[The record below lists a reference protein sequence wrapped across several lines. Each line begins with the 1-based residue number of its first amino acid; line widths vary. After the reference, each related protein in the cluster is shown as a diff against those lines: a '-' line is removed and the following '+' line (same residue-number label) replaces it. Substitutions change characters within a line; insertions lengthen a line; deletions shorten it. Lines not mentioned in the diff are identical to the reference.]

1 MNPILFINIDKCY
14 ELFLTDRKIS
24 GCSESTLVF
33 YEYVI
38 GKLLR
43 FIEENDLD
51 SSVESTRH
59 HILPFFSRLQQQDLS
74 ASTYHTLFRGLRAF
88 TRFLH
93 QEGYVK
99 DAIRLPKVKQPHTTV
114 SPLNPSQM
122 KAILHSFDVKTYLG
136 LRNYTIVR
144 LFLDTGM
151 RLSELSLLQLTDVNL
166 EEGFVLVH
174 GKGAKD
180 RYVPIGRSTI
190 KCLWNYIK
198 KRVVID
204 VNTNS
209 HLFLTRRGTTLSARG
224 VQIVFRSLKKKLN
237 LDGRKLSPHLLR
249 HSFALAYIENGG
261 DPFSLQRILGHTDQT
276 TTSKYVNMARSNVK
290 THHSKY
296 SPGEWL

>member
-1 MNPILFINIDKCY
+1 MEIYRCY

-24 GCSESTLVF
+24 GCSEATLRF

-51 SSVESTRH
+51 SSVESIH
-59 HILPFFSRLQQQDLS
+59 QHILPFFSHLQQQNLS
-74 ASTYHTLFRGLRAF
+74 PSTYHTLFRGLRAF

-93 QEGYVK
+93 QESYVN
-99 DAIRLPKVKQPHTTV
+99 DEIRPPKVKQPHTTI

-122 KAILHSFDVKTYLG
+122 KAILHSFDTKTYLG
-136 LRNYTIVR
+136 MRNYTIIR

-151 RLSELSLLQLTDVNL
+151 RLSELSRLQLTDVNL
-166 EEGFVLVH
+166 EDGFVLVH

-198 KRVVID
+198 KRAVID
-204 VNTNS
+204 VNTNPY
-209 HLFLTRRGTTLSARG
+209 LFLTQSGTTLSARG

-290 THHSKY
+290 AQHSKY
-296 SPGEWL
+296 SPGERLG

>member
-1 MNPILFINIDKCY
+1 MEMYRCY

-24 GCSESTLVF
+24 GCSEATIRF
-33 YEYVI
+33 YEYVV
-38 GKLLR
+38 GKFLR
-43 FIEENDLD
+43 FIEENNLD
-51 SSVESTRH
+51 SSVESAH
-59 HILPFFSRLQQQDLS
+59 QHILPFFSHLQQQNLS
-74 ASTYHTLFRGLRAF
+74 PSTYHTLFRGLRVF

-99 DAIRLPKVKQPHTTV
+99 DEIRLPKVKQPHTTI

-122 KAILHSFDVKTYLG
+122 KAILHSFDTKTYLG
-136 LRNYTIVR
+136 MRNYTIVR

-151 RLSELSLLQLTDVNL
+151 RLSELSQLQLNEVNL

-190 KCLWNYIK
+190 KCLWNYVK
-198 KRVVID
+198 KRAVID
-204 VNTNS
+204 VNTNPY
-209 HLFLTRRGTTLSARG
+209 LFLTQRGTILSARG
-224 VQIVFRSLKKKLN
+224 IQIVFLSLKKKLN

-261 DPFSLQRILGHTDQT
+261 DPFSLQRIPGHTDQT
-276 TTSKYVNMARSNVK
+276 TTSKYVNMARTNVK
-290 THHSKY
+290 AQHSKY
-296 SPGEWL
+296 SPGERLG

>member
-1 MNPILFINIDKCY
+1 MEIYRCY

-24 GCSESTLVF
+24 GCSEATLRF

-43 FIEENDLD
+43 FVEENDLD
-51 SSVESTRH
+51 SSVESTPQH
-59 HILPFFSRLQQQDLS
+59 VLPFFSHLQQQNLS
-74 ASTYHTLFRGLRAF
+74 PSTYHTLFRGLRAF

-99 DAIRLPKVKQPHTTV
+99 DEIRLPKVKQPHTTI

-122 KAILHSFDVKTYLG
+122 KAILHSFDTKTYLG
-136 LRNYTIVR
+136 VRNYTIIR

-151 RLSELSLLQLTDVNL
+151 RLSELSRLQLTDVNL
-166 EEGFVLVH
+166 EDGFVLVH

-198 KRVVID
+198 KRAVID

-209 HLFLTRRGTTLSARG
+209 YLFLTRKGTTLSARG
-224 VQIVFRSLKKKLN
+224 VQIVFRSLKMKKIIDIEN
-237 LDGRKLSPHLLR
+237 FSPHLLR

-276 TTSKYVNMARSNVK
+276 TTSKYVNMARTNVK
-290 THHSKY
+290 SQHSKY
-296 SPGEWL
+296 SPGERL

>member
-1 MNPILFINIDKCY
+1 M
-14 ELFLTDRKIS
+14 
-24 GCSESTLVF
+24 
-33 YEYVI
+33 I

-43 FIEENDLD
+43 FIEDNNLD
-51 SSVESTRH
+51 SSAESVHH
-59 HILPFFSRLQQQDLS
+59 HILPFFLHLQQQDLS

-99 DAIRLPKVKQPHTTV
+99 DEIRLPKVKQPHTTI
-114 SPLNPSQM
+114 SPLNSSQM
-122 KAILHSFDVKTYLG
+122 KAILHSFDTKTYLG

-151 RLSELSLLQLTDVNL
+151 RLSELSQFQLNEVNL
-166 EEGFVLVH
+166 EDGFVLVH

-198 KRVVID
+198 NRAVID

-209 HLFLTRRGTTLSARG
+209 YLFLTQRGTYFQLVGFRLSFG
-224 VQIVFRSLKKKLN
+224 V
-237 LDGRKLSPHLLR
+237 
-249 HSFALAYIENGG
+249 
-261 DPFSLQRILGHTDQT
+261 
-276 TTSKYVNMARSNVK
+276 
-290 THHSKY
+290 
-296 SPGEWL
+296 

>member
-1 MNPILFINIDKCY
+1 MKIARCY
-14 ELFLTDRKIS
+14 EIFLTDRKIS
-24 GCSESTLVF
+24 GCSEATIRF

-43 FIEENDLD
+43 YIEENGLD
-51 SSVESTRH
+51 SSVASIH
-59 HILPFFSRLQQQDLS
+59 QHILPFFSHLQQQNLS
-74 ASTYHTLFRGLRAF
+74 PSTYHTLFRGLRAF

-99 DAIRLPKVKQPHTTV
+99 DEIRLPKVKQPHTAI

-122 KAILHSFDVKTYLG
+122 KTILNSFDTKTYLDM
-136 LRNYTIVR
+136 RDYAIVR

-151 RLSELSLLQLTDVNL
+151 RLSELSQLQLNEVNL

-180 RYVPIGRSTI
+180 RYVPIGRSTT

-198 KRVVID
+198 KRAVID
-204 VNTNS
+204 VNTNPY
-209 HLFLTRRGTTLSARG
+209 LFLTQRGTTLSARG
-224 VQIVFRSLKKKLN
+224 VQIIFRSLKKKLN

-290 THHSKY
+290 SQHSKY
-296 SPGEWL
+296 SPGERLG

>member
-1 MNPILFINIDKCY
+1 MNITRCF

-24 GCSESTLVF
+24 GCSEATIRF

-43 FIEENDLD
+43 FVEENNLD
-51 SSVESTRH
+51 SSVESTH
-59 HILPFFSRLQQQDLS
+59 QHILPFFSHLQQQNLS
-74 ASTYHTLFRGLRAF
+74 PSTYHTLFRGLRAF

-99 DAIRLPKVKQPHTTV
+99 AEIRLPKVKQPHTTI

-122 KAILHSFDVKTYLG
+122 KAILHSFDTKTYLG
-136 LRNYTIVR
+136 MRNYTIIR

-151 RLSELSLLQLTDVNL
+151 RLSELSQLQLNEVNL

-198 KRVVID
+198 KRAVID
-204 VNTNS
+204 VNTNPY
-209 HLFLTRRGTTLSARG
+209 LFLTRRGTPLSARG
-224 VQIVFRSLKKKLN
+224 IQIVFRSLKKKLH

-261 DPFSLQRILGHTDQT
+261 DPFSLQRILGHTDQS

-290 THHSKY
+290 SQHSKY
-296 SPGEWL
+296 SPGERSG

>member
-1 MNPILFINIDKCY
+1 MDIYRCY
-14 ELFLTDRKIS
+14 EFFLTDRKIS
-24 GCSESTLVF
+24 GCSEATLRF
-33 YEYVI
+33 YGYVI

-43 FIEENDLD
+43 YIEENDLG
-51 SSVESTRH
+51 SSVESIH
-59 HILPFFSRLQQQDLS
+59 QHILPFFSHLQHQDLS
-74 ASTYHTLFRGLRAF
+74 ASTYHTFFRGLRAF

-99 DAIRLPKVKQPHTTV
+99 DEIRLPKVKQPHTII
-114 SPLNPSQM
+114 SPLNASQM
-122 KAILHSFDVKTYLG
+122 KAILHSFDTKTYLG

-151 RLSELSLLQLTDVNL
+151 RLSELSRLQLTDVNL
-166 EEGFVLVH
+166 EDGFVLVH

-198 KRVVID
+198 KRAVID

-209 HLFLTRRGTTLSARG
+209 YLFLTQRGTTLSARG
-224 VQIVFRSLKKKLN
+224 VQIIFRNLKKKLN

-261 DPFSLQRILGHTDQT
+261 DPFSLQRILGHTDQS
-276 TTSKYVNMARSNVK
+276 TTSKYVNMARTNVK
-290 THHSKY
+290 SQHSKY
-296 SPGEWL
+296 SPGERL

>member
-1 MNPILFINIDKCY
+1 MNIIRCY

-24 GCSESTLVF
+24 GCSEATIRF
-33 YEYVI
+33 YDYVI
-38 GKLLR
+38 GKFIR
-43 FIEENDLD
+43 FVEENNLD
-51 SSVESTRH
+51 SSVESTHH
-59 HILPFFSRLQQQDLS
+59 HILPFFSHLQQQNLS
-74 ASTYHTLFRGLRAF
+74 TSTYRTLFRGLRAF

-99 DAIRLPKVKQPHTTV
+99 DEIRLPKVKQPHTTI
-114 SPLNPSQM
+114 SPLNPNQM
-122 KAILHSFDVKTYLG
+122 KAILHSLDTKTYLG
-136 LRNYTIVR
+136 MRNYNIIR

-151 RLSELSLLQLTDVNL
+151 RLSELSQLQLNEVNL

-198 KRVVID
+198 KRAVID
-204 VNTNS
+204 VSTNS
-209 HLFLTRRGTTLSARG
+209 YLFLTRKGTTLSARG
-224 VQIVFRSLKKKLN
+224 IQIVFRSLKKKLN
-237 LDGRKLSPHLLR
+237 LDGRKLSPHIIR

-276 TTSKYVNMARSNVK
+276 TTAKYVNMARSNVK
-290 THHSKY
+290 AQHNKY
-296 SPGEWL
+296 SPGERL

>member
-1 MNPILFINIDKCY
+1 MDIGRCY

-24 GCSESTLVF
+24 GCSEATIRF
-33 YEYVI
+33 YEYVV
-38 GKLLR
+38 GKFLR
-43 FIEENDLD
+43 FIEENNLD
-51 SSVESTRH
+51 SSVESIH
-59 HILPFFSRLQQQDLS
+59 QHILPFFSHLQQQNLS
-74 ASTYHTLFRGLRAF
+74 PSTYHTLFRGLRVF

-93 QEGYVK
+93 HEGYVK
-99 DAIRLPKVKQPHTTV
+99 DGIRLPKVKQPHTAI

-122 KAILHSFDVKTYLG
+122 KTILHSFDTKTYLG
-136 LRNYTIVR
+136 LRNYTIIR

-151 RLSELSLLQLTDVNL
+151 RLGELSRLQLNELNL
-166 EEGFVLVH
+166 EDGFVMVH

-198 KRVVID
+198 KRAVID
-204 VNTNS
+204 VNTNPY
-209 HLFLTRRGTTLSARG
+209 LFLTQRGTTLSARG
-224 VQIVFRSLKKKLN
+224 IQIVFRSLKKKIN
-237 LDGRKLSPHLLR
+237 LIGVRLSPHLLR

-290 THHSKY
+290 TQHSKY
-296 SPGEWL
+296 SPGERLG

>member
-1 MNPILFINIDKCY
+1 MDIRRCY

-24 GCSESTLVF
+24 GCSEATLRF

-51 SSVESTRH
+51 SSVESIH
-59 HILPFFSRLQQQDLS
+59 QHILPFFSHLQQQDLS

-88 TRFLH
+88 TRFLY
-93 QEGYVK
+93 QENYVK
-99 DAIRLPKVKQPHTTV
+99 NEIRLPKVKQPHTTI

-122 KAILHSFDVKTYLG
+122 KAILHSFDTKTYLG
-136 LRNYTIVR
+136 MRNYTIIR

-151 RLSELSLLQLTDVNL
+151 RLSELSQLQLNEVNL

-198 KRVVID
+198 KRAVID
-204 VNTNS
+204 VNTNPY
-209 HLFLTRRGTTLSARG
+209 LFLTRRGTRLSARG

-290 THHSKY
+290 AQHSKY
-296 SPGEWL
+296 SPGERLG